1 MLKKIR
7 EALTRPRRFRLA
19 LAQSTPL
26 IFGPETRKVARAIR
40 YDTDKLAELAT
51 QSVPFEPRESYPERA
66 LEWAH
71 GQA

>member
-1 MLKKIR
+1 MI
-7 EALTRPRRFRLA
+7 EFLTRPRRFRLA

-26 IFGPETRKVARAIR
+26 IFGRETRKVARAIR

-51 QSVPFEPRESYPERA
+51 QSVPFDPRETYPERA
-66 LEWAH
+66 LEWAR